1 MQMYGASGIPYRQVV
16 LIYWMDFQ
24 WVIRMEKRTASDDV
38 VPLCGIVG
46 DYRTFIEDFK
56 RELEFVEWLE
66 GRVLMKNVYDI
77 T

>member
-1 MQMYGASGIPYRQVV
+1 
-16 LIYWMDFQ
+16 MDFQ

-38 VPLCGIVG
+38 VPLCVIVG

-66 GRVLMKNVYDI
+66 GRVMMKKVYDI

>member
-1 MQMYGASGIPYRQVV
+1 MIFFIWV

-66 GRVLMKNVYDI
+66 GRVMMKKVYDI

>member
-1 MQMYGASGIPYRQVV
+1 
-16 LIYWMDFQ
+16 MDFQ

-38 VPLCGIVG
+38 VPLCGIVV

-66 GRVLMKNVYDI
+66 GRVLMKKVYDI

>member
-1 MQMYGASGIPYRQVV
+1 
-16 LIYWMDFQ
+16 MDFQ

-66 GRVLMKNVYDI
+66 GRVLMKKVYDI
-77 T
+77 TQGNRIKF

>member
-1 MQMYGASGIPYRQVV
+1 
-16 LIYWMDFQ
+16 MDFQ

-38 VPLCGIVG
+38 VPLCGIVE

-66 GRVLMKNVYDI
+66 GRVMMKKVYDI